1 MDTELVVRAQRGD
14 GAAFEELAKGSVD
27 RLHDVAR
34 SILSDARLA
43 EDATQQ
49 ALLDIWQDLPR
60 LREPARF
67 EAWSYRL
74 LVHACY
80 DEARRERR
88 WMPDLPPFWIGE
100 PAGRDEIAAVVDR
113 EQLERGFRRLSV
125 EQRGRPAETRSL
137 PWSTASSSSAASVA
151 SPSNSGPSW
160 SCTTTV
166 VCPSTRSPTCSA
178 SGLARCIH
186 GFIAPCN
193 AFALHSM
200 RIGGPQLE
208 RQPVRRSRD
217 EPPA

>member
-1 MDTELVVRAQRGD
+1 MDTELVVRAQHGD
-14 GAAFEELAKGSVD
+14 GAAFEELAKDSVD

-88 WMPDLPPFWIGE
+88 WMPNLPSLSTDTPVI
-100 PAGRDEIAAVVDR
+100 PDEMAAVVDR
-113 EQLERGFRRLSV
+113 E
-125 EQRGRPAETRSL
+125 
-137 PWSTASSSSAASVA
+137 SSSVASVA
-151 SPSNSGPSW
+151 SRWSSARSW
-160 SCTTTV
+160 SCTTAAA
-166 VCPSTRSPTCSA
+166 CPSTRSPMCSA
-178 SGLARCIH
+178 SRSARCIH
-186 GFIAPCN
+186 GSIAPCR
-193 AFALHSM
+193 ASALHST
-200 RIGGPQLE
+200 RIADPRLE
-208 RQPVRRSRD
+208 DRSARRCRD
-217 EPPA
+217 ERPS